1 MDESRF
7 LSLMTKARRFSS
19 LGERADYW
27 HGYQR
32 GLRRG
37 FLGALFGPESD
48 HALWMRLAD
57 EGPDMASRERGR
69 GYRDGLNAC
78 RADIDDSAHSVAA
91 VSRRG
96 DLEAHPTRID
106 SRRR

>member
-19 LGERADYW
+19 LGERSDYW

-37 FLGALFGPESD
+37 FLGALFGTEGD
-48 HALWMRLAD
+48 HALWMRLANGGSD
-57 EGPDMASRERGR
+57 EASRERGR
-69 GYRDGLNAC
+69 GYRDGLTAC
-78 RADIDDSAHSVAA
+78 RADIDDSAPTVPP
-91 VSRRG
+91 VDRRRDWG
-96 DLEAHPTRID
+96 AQSTRIYP
-106 SRRR
+106 RRR